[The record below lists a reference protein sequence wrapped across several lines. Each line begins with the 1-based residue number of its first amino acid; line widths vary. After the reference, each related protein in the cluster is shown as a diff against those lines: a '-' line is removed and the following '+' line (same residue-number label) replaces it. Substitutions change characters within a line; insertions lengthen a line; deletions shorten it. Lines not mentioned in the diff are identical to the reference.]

1 MNQLTRTEVKGGSR
15 ARRIGGVSAVLV
27 LALGLAACGG
37 SGDGGQGKQGGDTP
51 PPPVSVTEVQ
61 TEDVTIREDYAGRV
75 RGAREV
81 AVRARVEGVLEE
93 RLFDEGKVVQEGEP
107 LFRIDPEPFEVA
119 LQAAK
124 AKRQSAQADLNQAER
139 EWNRVSS
146 LYEQNAISER
156 ERDNAQSAFEL
167 AQAQVAVAEAEVER
181 AELELGYTDV
191 EAPVTGVTSLETQ
204 SEGNLVERG
213 TELTQI
219 TQLDPVHI
227 QFALPEN
234 DAAARRRAREA
245 MQSGDNGDHRST
257 ASLILPD
264 GSEYEQEGTIDFTAS
279 TIDPETGTVTARA
292 VFPNEE
298 QHIVPGQF
306 VRIRVTLETLEDVV
320 TVPAKAVGDGQN
332 GGLQVFVLD
341 EDDKAQPR
349 SVETAQVVDGQQ
361 IITDGLEKGER
372 VVVEGMAGIREPGM
386 KVNVE
391 DGGEDGQKEDGE
403 SDGESN

>member
-15 ARRIGGVSAVLV
+15 ARRIGGVSTV
-27 LALGLAACGG
+27 LALTLGVAACGG
-37 SGDGGQGKQGGDTP
+37 SGDGGQGQKGGGTP

-93 RLFDEGKVVQEGEP
+93 RLYDEGKVVQQGEP

-124 AKRQSAQADLNQAER
+124 AQRQSAQADLNQAER

-146 LYEQNAISER
+146 LYEQNAVSER
-156 ERDNAQSAFEL
+156 ERDNARSAFEL

-191 EAPVTGVTSLETQ
+191 EAPVTGVTGLETQ
-204 SEGNLVERG
+204 SEGNLIERG
-213 TELTQI
+213 TELTHI
-219 TQLDPVHI
+219 TQMNPVHVR
-227 QFALPEN
+227 FALPEN

-245 MQSGDNGDHRST
+245 MQSKGNGDHCST
-257 ASLILPD
+257 AKLVLPD
-264 GSEYEQEGTIDFTAS
+264 GSEYEHTGTIDFTAS
-279 TIDPETGTVTARA
+279 TIDAETGTVTARA

-298 QHIVPGQF
+298 QQIVPGQF
-306 VRIRVTLETLEDVV
+306 VRIRVTLKTLEDVV
-320 TVPAKAVGDGQN
+320 TVPAKAVSDGQN

-341 EDDKAQPR
+341 EDNKAQPR
-349 SVETAQVVDGQQ
+349 QVETGQVVDGRR
-361 IITDGLEKGER
+361 IITDGLEAGDR
-372 VVVEGMAGIREPGM
+372 VVTGGMAGIRQPGM
-386 KVNVE
+386 KVKVE
-391 DGGEDGQKEDGE
+391 DDGKDGRKDGE
-403 SDGESN
+403 NGGESN

>member
-1 MNQLTRTEVKGGSR
+1 MNQLTRTEVKAGG
-15 ARRIGGVSAVLV
+15 AVRRVGGVSAALV
-27 LALGLAACGG
+27 LTLGLAACGG
-37 SGDGGQGKQGGDTP
+37 SGEGQKGGGMP
-51 PPPVSVTEVQ
+51 PPPVSVTEVE

-93 RLFDEGKVVQEGEP
+93 RLYDEGKVVQQGEP

-119 LQAAK
+119 LQAAR
-124 AKRQSAQADLNQAER
+124 AQLQSAQADLNQARR

-146 LYEQNAISER
+146 LYEKNAVSER

-191 EAPVTGVTSLETQ
+191 EAPVTGVTSLESQ

-213 TELTQI
+213 TELTHI
-219 TQLDPVHI
+219 TQMDPVHVR
-227 QFALPEN
+227 FALPEN

-245 MQSGDNGDHRST
+245 MRSDDKGNHRST

-264 GSEYEQEGTIDFTAS
+264 GSVYDQKGTIDFTAS

-292 VFPNEE
+292 VFPNE
-298 QHIVPGQF
+298 QQRIVPGQF
-306 VRIRVTLETLEDVV
+306 VRIRVKLQTLQDVV
-320 TVPAKAVGDGQN
+320 TVPAKAVSDGQN
-332 GGLQVFVLD
+332 GGLQVFVVDD
-341 EDDKAQPR
+341 ENNAHPR
-349 SVETAQVVDGQQ
+349 SVETGQVVDGRR
-361 IITDGLEKGER
+361 IVTGGLETGDR
-372 VVVEGMAGIREPGM
+372 VVIEGMAGIRQPGM
-386 KVNVE
+386 TVKV
-391 DGGEDGQKEDGE
+391 GGQ

>member
-1 MNQLTRTEVKGGSR
+1 MNQLTRTDVRGSSR
-15 ARRIGGVSAVLV
+15 ARRIGGLSTALV
-27 LALGLAACGG
+27 LTLGLTACGG
-37 SGDGGQGKQGGDTP
+37 SGDGGQGQKGGGTP

-93 RLFDEGKVVQEGEP
+93 RLYDEGKVVKQGQP

-119 LQAAK
+119 LQAAE
-124 AKRQSAQADLNQAER
+124 AQLQSARADLNQAER

-146 LYEQNAISER
+146 LYEKNAVSER

-191 EAPVTGVTSLETQ
+191 EAPVTGVTGLETQ
-204 SEGNLVERG
+204 SEGNLIERG
-213 TELTQI
+213 TELTHI
-219 TQLDPVHI
+219 TQMNPVHVR
-227 QFALPEN
+227 FALPEN

-245 MQSGDNGDHRST
+245 MQSGSNGDHRST
-257 ASLILPD
+257 AKLILPD
-264 GSEYEQEGTIDFTAS
+264 GSEYEHTGTIDFTAS

-292 VFPNEE
+292 VFPNKE
-298 QHIVPGQF
+298 QRIVPGQF
-306 VRIRVTLETLEDVV
+306 VRIRVKLNTLEDVM
-320 TVPAKAVGDGQN
+320 TVPAKAVSDGGN

-341 EDDKAQPR
+341 DDNKAQPR
-349 SVETAQVVDGQQ
+349 SVETGQVVDGRR
-361 IITDGLEKGER
+361 IITDGLEAGER
-372 VVVEGMAGIREPGM
+372 VVVGGMAGIRQPGM
-386 KVNVE
+386 KVKVE
-391 DGGEDGQKEDGE
+391 NGQKGQNG
-403 SDGESN
+403 GESN

>member
-1 MNQLTRTEVKGGSR
+1 MNQLTRTEVKAGGA
-15 ARRIGGVSAVLV
+15 ARRVGGVSAALV
-27 LALGLAACGG
+27 LTLGLAACGG
-37 SGDGGQGKQGGDTP
+37 SGESQKGGSAP
-51 PPPVSVTEVQ
+51 PPPVSVTEVE

-75 RGAREV
+75 RGSREV

-93 RLFDEGKVVQEGEP
+93 RLYDEGKVVQKDEA

-119 LQAAK
+119 LQAAR
-124 AKRQSAQADLNQAER
+124 AQLQSAKADLNQARR

-146 LYEQNAISER
+146 LYEKNAVSER

-191 EAPVTGVTSLETQ
+191 EAPVTGVTSLESQ

-213 TELTQI
+213 TELTHI
-219 TQLDPVHI
+219 TQMDPVHVR
-227 QFALPEN
+227 FALPEN

-245 MQSGDNGDHRST
+245 LRSDDKGDHRST

-264 GSEYEQEGTIDFTAS
+264 GSVYDQKGTIDFTAS

-292 VFPNEE
+292 VFPNE
-298 QHIVPGQF
+298 QQRIVPGQF
-306 VRIRVTLETLEDVV
+306 VRIRVKLQTLQDVV
-320 TVPAKAVGDGQN
+320 TVPAKAVSDGQN
-332 GGLQVFVLD
+332 GGLQVFVVDD
-341 EDDKAQPR
+341 ENKAHPR
-349 SVETAQVVDGQQ
+349 SVETGQVVDGRR
-361 IITDGLEKGER
+361 IITQGLETGDR
-372 VVVEGMAGIREPGM
+372 VVVEGMAGIRQPGM
-386 KVNVE
+386 TVKV
-391 DGGEDGQKEDGE
+391 GGQ